1 MAYSRKS
8 KARRPKRKARK
19 ARKSALRRTVKKRC

>member
-1 MAYSRKS
+1 MAYSRKN

-19 ARKSALRRTVKKRC
+19 ARKSTLRRTAPRRC